1 MTVPLVRID
10 GRRIV
15 DRESFHDVFA
25 EAFGFPDF
33 YGRNMDA
40 WLDCLSSLDSSDD
53 GMTQIRPPEGGVVVL
68 QLDHADALSARCPE
82 IFEDLVDCSALVNL
96 RLLERGLPP
105 VLALAFQKGRRSTE
119 APRSTRHTR
128 A

>member
-1 MTVPLVRID
+1 MTAPVVRID

-40 WLDCLSSLDSSDD
+40 WIDCLSSLGSSDD
-53 GMTQIRPPEGGVVVL
+53 GLTQIRAPEGGVVAL

-82 IFEDLVDCSALVNL
+82 VFEDLVNCSAPVNL
-96 RLLERGLPP
+96 RLLERGRSP
-105 VLALAFQKGRRSTE
+105 VLALAFARNTAMRRS
-119 APRSTRHTR
+119 PSPSSG
-128 A
+128 